1 MNQPAQTEFD
11 VIIVGTGHAGYTLAR
26 SLRKASTDLSL
37 LLITS
42 DDGAWYSK
50 PMLSNGLAKNKTA
63 VDLASQ
69 SCEAM
74 ANTIN
79 ATVLNHT
86 RVLALDKAQ
95 KRVQTKTGDYTYQ
108 SLVLACGAQQIVLP
122 IDGDGAADVL
132 TVNDL
137 EDYAQFRERLEGVE
151 RVAVMGPGLIGCEFA
166 NDLAAVGKTTV
177 IIGPDNR
184 PLERLVPEI
193 ASIALREEMG
203 TLGVEW
209 HLQTVV
215 THIEK
220 MPSGYRLTL
229 SSGETVEA
237 GLVLSAAG
245 LKPDIALATAAG
257 LETNLGI
264 VVDAQ
269 MRTSDAAIYALGDC
283 AEISGRVMPYILPIV
298 HAIKA
303 LTQTITGTP
312 TAASFPRMPVV
323 IKTPVHPVVV
333 ATPEPDDNGQWEAL
347 RDADGV
353 RALYQSSDGE
363 LLGFV
368 LTGGHIKEKGKL
380 ERQLPPMRLT

>member
-1 MNQPAQTEFD
+1 
-11 VIIVGTGHAGYTLAR
+11 
-26 SLRKASTDLSL
+26 
-37 LLITS
+37 
-42 DDGAWYSK
+42 
-50 PMLSNGLAKNKTA
+50 
-63 VDLASQ
+63 
-69 SCEAM
+69 M
-74 ANTIN
+74 A
-79 ATVLNHT
+79 
-86 RVLALDKAQ
+86 
-95 KRVQTKTGDYTYQ
+95 
-108 SLVLACGAQQIVLP
+108 
-122 IDGDGAADVL
+122 
-132 TVNDL
+132 
-137 EDYAQFRERLEGVE
+137 
-151 RVAVMGPGLIGCEFA
+151 
-166 NDLAAVGKTTV
+166 
-177 IIGPDNR
+177 
-184 PLERLVPEI
+184 
-193 ASIALREEMG
+193 

-220 MPSGYRLTL
+220 MSSGYRLTL
-229 SSGETVEA
+229 SSGVTVEA